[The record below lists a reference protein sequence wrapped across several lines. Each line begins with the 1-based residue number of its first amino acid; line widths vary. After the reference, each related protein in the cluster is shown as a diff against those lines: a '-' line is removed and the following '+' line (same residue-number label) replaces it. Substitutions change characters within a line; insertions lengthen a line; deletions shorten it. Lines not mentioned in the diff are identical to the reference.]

1 MKRRILPIL
10 TVVAIL
16 LVAAAAIVAQEPEH
30 KSERGTLLS
39 ISDDRATIR
48 VEGDVDQLAVRITE
62 ATILPPQELKQ
73 GDQVIIDYNVGP
85 DPEMLAEARAIR
97 MDEAGS
103 GFGSK
108 TEATEM
114 SETNTNTETSTTT
127 ETPTSAES
135 SMDRSQSAQEQS
147 MQDESMQEREAV
159 ATQDTMTESSDLPRT
174 AGSLPVAALLG
185 LIALGA
191 GTLIRFIR

>member
-30 KSERGTLLS
+30 KSKRGTLLS
-39 ISDDRATIR
+39 ITDDRATIR

-62 ATILPPQELKQ
+62 STILPPQELKQ

-103 GFGSK
+103 GFGSE
-108 TEATEM
+108 TEATA
-114 SETNTNTETSTTT
+114 NTETSTTT
-127 ETPTSAES
+127 ETPMSAES

-147 MQDESMQEREAV
+147 MQDESVQEREAV